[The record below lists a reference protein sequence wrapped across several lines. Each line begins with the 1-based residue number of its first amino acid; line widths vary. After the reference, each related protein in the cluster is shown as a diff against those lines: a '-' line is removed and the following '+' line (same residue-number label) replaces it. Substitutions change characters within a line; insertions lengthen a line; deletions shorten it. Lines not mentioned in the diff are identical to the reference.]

1 MDALYT
7 AFNSGKLEPFVQSV
21 YRDGTIDLYANS
33 EAICLF
39 SGRENEPYLDSFL
52 GGICLRYSCNRLI
65 NEGPW
70 EDRLEAAKQMVQ
82 ILTRH
87 YKTPIIDSSVLL
99 SMHSVFDT
107 MVSLGEECCVSS
119 GSIDFVRF
127 GRVFHGITLVY
138 IFISE
143 LNQALISIP
152 DFLIQRWGALNLRA
166 NALGIS
172 VQPKT
177 MTKVLDES
185 RGLVLGMPVSNGDSA
200 TAHYL
205 LSRFGKISQILTG
218 LQQSPKISLGEI
230 LSFCASEP
238 DLQFLS
244 LMLVRQDY
252 YEELVEL
259 LENPDEEI
267 VGMTTIL
274 MVRVGLTIRFID
286 PEEEL
291 PSHPCVPRYSTGS
304 LTQQMEFVF
313 QILDRPDLLS
323 AKMNSSNPHHTWMGA
338 LSAVVTEW
346 IAADKPEEVY
356 GANKKF
362 YELDPPVSLI
372 FALCRLLYL
381 VCEMNG
387 AGNKDLVIGNILSYV
402 SPPSP
407 LLPSKVEPIKLEDR
421 YLPFQLGEFE
431 GTTMAT
437 RERNHVIL
445 SLIGVI
451 RLQIE
456 YTYSFI
462 REEIGK
468 DLIRVLFSGL
478 LAAYSNCVI
487 HEETSSIELIM
498 STFNGCIQVF
508 PSGGLILVE
517 LLAELSQQSLR
528 FVGVFATVFSR
539 FYDKKYFYGCEF
551 YFNDFLRRWGDTPS
565 FDITQL
571 RSKFTSSLEDRATV
585 SGST

>member
-1 MDALYT
+1 MDALYA
-7 AFNSGKLEPFVQSV
+7 AFNSGKLEPFVQQV
-21 YRDGTIDLYANS
+21 YREGTIEHYANS
-33 EAICLF
+33 EAISLF
-39 SGRENEPYLDSFL
+39 SGRENDPYLEHFL
-52 GGICLRYSCNRLI
+52 CGLCLRYSCNRLI

-70 EDRLEAAKQMVQ
+70 EDRLEAAKKVVQ

-87 YKTPIIDSSVLL
+87 YKSPIIESNVLL
-99 SMHSVFDT
+99 GMPSVFDT
-107 MVSLGEECCVSS
+107 MVALGEECCVAS

-143 LNQALISIP
+143 LNQALISLP

-166 NALGIS
+166 NALGIA
-172 VQPKT
+172 VPKT

-185 RGLVLGMPVSNGDSA
+185 RGLVLGMPVSNGDSVS
-200 TAHYL
+200 AHYL
-205 LSRFGKISQILTG
+205 LSRFRKISEMLTG
-218 LQQSPKISLGEI
+218 LQQSPKLTLGEI
-230 LSFCASEP
+230 LALCASEP

-259 LENPDEEI
+259 LESPDEEI
-267 VGMTTIL
+267 VGMTTLL
-274 MVRVGLTIRFID
+274 MVRAGLTIRFID

-313 QILDRPDLLS
+313 QILDRPELLS
-323 AKMNSSNPHHTWMGA
+323 GKLNSSNPHHTWMGA

-346 IAADKPEEVY
+346 IAADKPEDVY
-356 GANKKF
+356 GANRQF
-362 YELDPPVSLI
+362 YALDPPVSLM
-372 FALCRLLYL
+372 FALCRLLHV
-381 VCEMNG
+381 VCELNG
-387 AGNKDLVIGNILSYV
+387 AANSDLVIGKNLSYA

-407 LLPSKVEPIKLEDR
+407 LLPSKVEPIKLEDK

-431 GTTMAT
+431 STTMAI

-445 SLIGVI
+445 TLIGVI

-462 REEIGK
+462 REDIGK

-508 PSGGLILVE
+508 PSGGLVLVE

-528 FVGVFATVFSR
+528 FVGVFANVFSR
-539 FYDKKYFYGCEF
+539 FYDKKYFYGCDF
-551 YFNDFLRRWGDTPS
+551 YFHEYLRRWGETPS

-571 RSKFTSSLEDRATV
+571 RSKFTATMDDRAIA
-585 SGST
+585 SGGE